1 MRDDREAHPGAM
13 RHDDHDFRPQPPR
26 RPPAPPRSHD
36 MRRSEAGGPPTRL
49 TADGRLDNRDEQL
62 ERLAQLE
69 RSLARLAEQVEQLRQ
84 SLRQ

>member
-1 MRDDREAHPGAM
+1 
-13 RHDDHDFRPQPPR
+13 
-26 RPPAPPRSHD
+26 
-36 MRRSEAGGPPTRL
+36 L

-62 ERLAQLE
+62 ERIAQLE